1 MVNNKLEETLPS
13 YIINDYKL
21 DGINNAMQQIHFP
34 TDFTACNRARNRLVF
49 EELLTM
55 QLALMQLKNQTIG
68 ENGICYSKD
77 VKMSDVIRASFKL
90 TKAQLKVLEEIDN
103 DMESTKPMSR
113 LLQGDV
119 GSGKTIVSIIA
130 AYKAAKCGIP
140 IGNNGT
146 NCNTCKSA
154 YRRI

>member
-1 MVNNKLEETLPS
+1 MVNHKLEETLPS

-77 VKMSDVIRASFKL
+77 VKMSDVINELPFKL

-103 DMESTKPMSR
+103 DMESTN
-113 LLQGDV
+113 Q
-119 GSGKTIVSIIA
+119 
-130 AYKAAKCGIP
+130 
-140 IGNNGT
+140 
-146 NCNTCKSA
+146 
-154 YRRI
+154 